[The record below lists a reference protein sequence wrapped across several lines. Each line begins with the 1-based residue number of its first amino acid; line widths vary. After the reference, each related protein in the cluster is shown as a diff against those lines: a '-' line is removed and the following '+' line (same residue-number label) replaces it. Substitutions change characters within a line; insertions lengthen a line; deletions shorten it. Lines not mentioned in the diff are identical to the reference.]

1 MRFWI
6 FIGLTLLLSLYAT
19 ISMPADR
26 NHIREHIQQK
36 RIVVGQSPK
45 DVRTLIG
52 EPSRITKT
60 QTYWETTELWMY
72 GEGKDAIS
80 LTFRE
85 GRLKQI
91 GDGERS
97 TVD

>member
-1 MRFWI
+1 MRLWTV
-6 FIGLTLLLSLYAT
+6 IGLTVILSLCAT
-19 ISMPADR
+19 IAMPADQ
-26 NHIREHIQQK
+26 NHIREQIQQK
-36 RIVVGQSPK
+36 RIVVGQSFK

-52 EPSRITKT
+52 EPTRITKT

-91 GDGERS
+91 GDGHRS
-97 TVD
+97 TTD

>member
-1 MRFWI
+1 MRLWI
-6 FIGLTLLLSLYAT
+6 SIGLAVLLPLFAT
-19 ISMPADR
+19 VTFPGDQ
-26 NHIREHIQQK
+26 NQIREQIQQK
-36 RIVVGQSPK
+36 RIVLGQSLK

-52 EPSRITKT
+52 EPTKITKT
-60 QTYWETTELWMY
+60 RTYWETIELWVY

-85 GRLKQI
+85 GRLKWI
-91 GDGERS
+91 SDGGRP

>member
-6 FIGLTLLLSLYAT
+6 LIGLTMLLSLCAT
-19 ISMPADR
+19 LAMPADQ
-26 NHIREHIQQK
+26 NLIREHIQQK
-36 RIVVGQSPK
+36 RIVAGQSFK

-52 EPSRITKT
+52 EPTRITKT
-60 QTYWETTELWMY
+60 QTYWETTELWVY

-91 GDGERS
+91 AEGNRS
-97 TVD
+97 TID

>member
-1 MRFWI
+1 MRLWI
-6 FIGLTLLLSLYAT
+6 FVGLTVVLSLCAT
-19 ISMPADR
+19 ITLPADQ

-36 RIVVGQSPK
+36 RIVAGQSPK

-52 EPSRITKT
+52 EPTKITKT

-85 GRLKQI
+85 GRLKRI
-91 GDGERS
+91 SDGE
-97 TVD
+97 